1 MLTAQ
6 AFAHTLVLGTQL
18 ADGIEATIDKAG
30 LPWTAHRFWPRSG
43 VTFAERM
50 PRNALEARETFD
62 EPLRRLMRVYFANR
76 GIWDAIVGAGPTC
89 AVPATAEDV
98 DAYIGAFSDLVD
110 ELTA

>member
-1 MLTAQ
+1 
-6 AFAHTLVLGTQL
+6 
-18 ADGIEATIDKAG
+18 
-30 LPWTAHRFWPRSG
+30 
-43 VTFAERM
+43 
-50 PRNALEARETFD
+50 
-62 EPLRRLMRVYFANR
+62 MRVYFANR